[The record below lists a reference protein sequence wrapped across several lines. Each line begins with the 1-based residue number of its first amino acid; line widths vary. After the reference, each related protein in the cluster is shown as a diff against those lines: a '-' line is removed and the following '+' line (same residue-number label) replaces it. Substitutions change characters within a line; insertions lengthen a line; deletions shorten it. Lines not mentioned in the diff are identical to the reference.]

1 MTNDMTLPPK
11 PTLGPI
17 RSFTPNAR
25 QRFSLDNGM
34 QVSMFGLGS
43 APLVYLRLVIQ
54 AQPSADARLSWIE
67 KYVAE
72 YMGEG
77 TTDLDADLFAEAFA
91 AIGGQLHISA
101 DDTSTNFSATVP
113 SEFMTE
119 ALKLVAM
126 AVLRPEFPVTEAER
140 LQSNLLREL
149 DLSKDQP
156 QVNAAEGFRKA
167 LYGLNHPFGRL
178 LPSRD
183 NLLQFNAEIAAGYS
197 KMHHV
202 ANSAHLYISGQ
213 FDESLVKGAVEDT
226 FGNWIQGD
234 SFNNTLPAASSSHQ
248 TVLFDRP
255 QAEQST
261 IYWGLPISHPGE
273 TSWIGLEVLNALL
286 GGSFHSRITLN
297 IREDK
302 GYTYSPRSMMTA
314 RSKDGIWL
322 QVADVTTDVTALAL
336 GEIFK
341 EIMSIR
347 ETLVTGDELDA
358 IKQYMVGSFVREMSE
373 PGSRMG
379 HFMFSD
385 RHNLSDSEDS
395 LYIDR
400 VQAITPED
408 LRTLAEQFI
417 DPARMTLSIVGD
429 AEKITDELEELQ
441 ILAPI
446 EIGV

>member
-1 MTNDMTLPPK
+1 MTNDMNLPLK

-17 RSFTPNAR
+17 RPFTPTGR
-25 QRFSLDNGM
+25 KRFSLDNGM
-34 QVSMFGLGS
+34 QVSMFELGS

-54 AQPSADARLSWIE
+54 AQPSTDARLSWIE

-91 AIGGQLHISA
+91 AIGGQLHISG

-119 ALKLVAM
+119 ALNLVAM
-126 AVLRPEFPVTEAER
+126 AVLKPEFPVSEAER

-183 NLLQFNAEIAAGYS
+183 NLLEFTAEIAASYS
-197 KMHHV
+197 KTHHV

-213 FDESLVKGAVEDT
+213 FDQRLVEEAVEKS
-226 FGNWIQGD
+226 FRNWSQGD
-234 SFNNTLPAASSSHQ
+234 SFSNTLPAASPSYA
-248 TVLFDRP
+248 TFLFDRP
-255 QAEQST
+255 EAEQST
-261 IYWGLPISHPGE
+261 IYWGLPISHPGA

-314 RSKDGIWL
+314 RSRDGIWL

-347 ETLVTGDELDA
+347 ETLVTRDELEA
-358 IKQYMVGSFVREMSE
+358 IKQYMIGSFVREMSE

-408 LRTLAEQFI
+408 LRMLAEEFI
-417 DPARMTLSIVGD
+417 DPTRMTLSIVGD
-429 AEKITDELEELQ
+429 AGKIKDELKELQ
-441 ILAPI
+441 MLAPI
-446 EIGV
+446 EIDV

>member
-1 MTNDMTLPPK
+1 
-11 PTLGPI
+11 
-17 RSFTPNAR
+17 
-25 QRFSLDNGM
+25 
-34 QVSMFGLGS
+34 
-43 APLVYLRLVIQ
+43 
-54 AQPSADARLSWIE
+54 
-67 KYVAE
+67 
-72 YMGEG
+72 
-77 TTDLDADLFAEAFA
+77 
-91 AIGGQLHISA
+91 
-101 DDTSTNFSATVP
+101 
-113 SEFMTE
+113 MTE

-226 FGNWIQGD
+226 FGNWMQGD
-234 SFNNTLPAASSSHQ
+234 SFDNTLPAASSSHQ